1 MDSRAI
7 AARILAMV
15 LQEEKTLDSAFAKF
29 ISASINCKERA
40 FIKELSYGVLRWF
53 YKLDY
58 ILDKLLS
65 KPLRKKDS
73 DIKAIMLCGLY
84 QLDFMRTPAHA
95 AISASVEATTHLNKS
110 WAKQLINAV
119 LRRYQRDSDKLQEL
133 IRGSDSAFYAHPH
146 WLIAVIRNDWPAYWE
161 KILVANN
168 QRPPM
173 FLRVNSRKTMR
184 KDYLK
189 KLAEVK
195 IDAIPVDDVSSG
207 IQLIKPVDVNEL
219 PGFKQGLVSVQDLG
233 AQHAAA
239 LLDLKAGQ
247 RVLDACAAPGG
258 KTAHIHETEPELAV
272 LTAIELDKQRI
283 KRLEETHQR
292 LGTIMDIIHADV
304 RQHNKWWNGIAFDR
318 ILLDVP
324 CSATGVIRR
333 HPDIKI
339 RRREEMIRDYCE
351 LQYNILE
358 SVWSMLK
365 RGGKLVY
372 VTCSILFRENDR
384 QMETFLENYSDARNI
399 DIMEPW
405 GIKTDFGIQ
414 ILPGIGD
421 ADGFYYAVLEK
432 N

>member
-15 LQEEKTLDSAFAKF
+15 LQEHKPLNSAFTDF
-29 ISASINCKERA
+29 ISESINSKEKA

-53 YKLDY
+53 YRLDY
-58 ILDKLLS
+58 ILDKLLN
-65 KPLRKKDS
+65 KPIRQKDS

-84 QLDFMRTPAHA
+84 QLEFMRTPDHA

-119 LRRYQRDSDKLQEL
+119 LRRYQREFDVLQDLVRESDT
-133 IRGSDSAFYAHPH
+133 AFYAHPQ
-146 WLIAVIRNDWPAYWE
+146 WLISAIRIDWPAYWQ
-161 KILVANN
+161 KILAANN
-168 QRPPM
+168 ERPPM
-173 FLRVNSRKTMR
+173 FLRVNLRKITR
-184 KDYLK
+184 NDYLG
-189 KLAEVK
+189 KLENIN
-195 IDAIPVDDVSSG
+195 IDAIPIDEIGGG
-207 IQLIKPVDVNEL
+207 IQLIEPVDVDEL

-233 AQHAAA
+233 AQHAVA

-247 RVLDACAAPGG
+247 QVLDACAAPGG
-258 KTAHIHETEPELAV
+258 KTAHIYETQPDLAK

-283 KRLEETHQR
+283 KRLEETHRR
-292 LGTIMDIIHADV
+292 LGTNMEIIHADV
-304 RQHNKWWNGIAFDR
+304 RQHNRWWKGIAFDR

-339 RRREEMIRDYCE
+339 RRTEEMIQSNCE

-365 RGGKLVY
+365 SGGKLVY
-372 VTCSILFRENDR
+372 ATCSVLCRENDR
-384 QMETFLENYSDARNI
+384 QIETFLENYPDAINI
-399 DIMEPW
+399 DIMETW

-414 ILPGIGD
+414 TLPGIGD

-432 N
+432 H